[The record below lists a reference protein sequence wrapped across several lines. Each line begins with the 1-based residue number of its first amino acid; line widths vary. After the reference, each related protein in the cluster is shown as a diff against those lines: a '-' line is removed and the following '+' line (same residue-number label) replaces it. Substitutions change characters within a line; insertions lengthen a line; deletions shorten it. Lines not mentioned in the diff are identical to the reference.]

1 MIRTREDRGDSR
13 RAGRNRLNHLVKA
26 VFDAFRNLDLT
37 RASQQFGS
45 THFTHVHAYRIG
57 RAAELGIHRRERDFR
72 FLVGLVVRYGSRR
85 GVVQKQR
92 LRVGGLLVDRHAHV
106 AERADDGFDGGGLRE
121 VVGQVIVDFRVG
133 QEASFLAQLDQCAHL
148 ALALFV
154 LQRGGRCVH

>member
-1 MIRTREDRGDSR
+1 MLMSATKPVISGGEITIESFNHFIGGAGLLDRRPKAHPLQMAHAIGSQKHASPDF
-13 RAGRNRLNHLVKA
+13 ADGR
-26 VFDAFRNLDLT
+26 
-37 RASQQFGS
+37 
-45 THFTHVHAYRIG
+45 
-57 RAAELGIHRRERDFR
+57 
-72 FLVGLVVRYGSRR
+72 
-85 GVVQKQR
+85 
-92 LRVGGLLVDRHAHV
+92 GLLVDRHAHV